1 MSLTS
6 QKEIL
11 MSFAEKIKKLRTKA
25 QESQAANKIID
36 MLKAL
41 DSNNDETTAYRWIWE
56 LIQNAKDVPNSSGKV
71 DIEIN
76 FDERNK
82 TLEFKHNGKLF
93 STRNIIFLIEQVS
106 TKERDKIEQKEERTT
121 GKFGTGFLTTHLL
134 SKKVTVSGYIQDEND
149 PISKFSIVLDRTSG
163 LQKEIIASIERSCN
177 QLEANSFPVKEKV
190 DENGFNTCFTYE
202 LDNYGVNVAK
212 DGINNLIISAPF
224 VFAFVPEI
232 NSIKINAECYTHTIE
247 RHVEPPINLDNSR
260 VVSTSITTNGQKV
273 NRYIALLQ
281 NPEGSI
287 EIAVEVERKQGEK
300 WLCAINEKLPKLYC
314 DFPLLGTSD
323 FAFPAV
329 INCRYFSPTEPRNGI
344 FLTTKEDKEDSDD
357 VKANKKLVL
366 LAVGLFKQFL
376 DYFLREQYK
385 GIYNIV
391 KITNQP
397 SKDWISADWI
407 EENVINELKEY
418 ISKRP
423 LVNTISGEYCCLMD
437 GDGHSCLLMPTHLNE
452 KARILLWKLTAK
464 INPDRLPNKEE
475 FECWYNSLWEECHNF
490 RIDDLICKVERIG
503 NVESLKQYVGK
514 NWVSWLKEFY
524 NLIYNRDYG
533 VTQVALN
540 KKIIPNQSGDF
551 CVIDSLQIND
561 GVDDEYYSIAK
572 TIGLDLRSKIVDN
585 NMARLNQIFLQC
597 GKYDFDSLCID
608 FKKLL
613 HGCQNASRKEFY
625 KNIIRIKANDDYAEF
640 VGLMKVFYEDDW
652 STICVSTVSNELSN
666 EALEFWIRII
676 IEEVSE
682 LKSLEMLSKHFGYD
696 NSEYAVN
703 WLNKFYSCLH
713 KLNKLSLI
721 SNDDVCPTQ
730 NGNFRCISE
739 LYLDSGEISEETKD
753 VLNIIDRDVREE
765 LIYKK
770 IILKPARSRIRTNE
784 EIATP
789 LINYIKTHQK
799 NLGTTTEEKTIFQS
813 FYRYLREHER
823 DDEIT
828 KVFELLYSNL
838 HWFYNDEDI
847 AANMQK
853 VEEYDSVLSKYGVND
868 IQQLEYILSKSKTDS
883 VSKIEITSE
892 LLAQWGITSEEEL
905 NKALQNN
912 ILGEN
917 FVYTPTKDKDKFIY
931 VQSILQRSKDNI
943 LRYLSSLEEYDVS
956 APIEIAKTV
965 LLIRKNDEEIYIIP
979 RPSDYNQVV
988 IYYNSE
994 LDVLDYEKDCEL
1006 WVENGVN
1013 TPIKL
1018 TFGKILKLTGVNK
1031 IPLKGINKR

>member
-1 MSLTS
+1 MNLIIE
-6 QKEIL
+6 KEKI
-11 MSFAEKIKKLRTKA
+11 MNFAEKIKSLRTKA

-163 LQKEIIASIERSCN
+163 LQKEIIASIERSCS

-202 LDNYGVNVAK
+202 LDNYGANVAK
-212 DGINNLIISAPF
+212 EGIDNLIISAPF

-232 NSIKINAECYTHTIE
+232 NSIKINAECCTHTIE

-281 NPEGSI
+281 NPEGGV

-300 WLCAINEKLPKLYC
+300 WLCAVNKKLPKLYC

-329 INCRYFSPTEPRNGI
+329 INCRSFSPTEPRNGI
-344 FLTTKEDKEDSDD
+344 FLTSKEAKEDSDD
-357 VKANKKLVL
+357 VKANKKFVL
-366 LAVGLFKQFL
+366 TAVELFKQFL
-376 DYFLREQYK
+376 DYFLKEQYK

-391 KITNQP
+391 KINNQP
-397 SKDWISADWI
+397 AKDWISAEWI
-407 EENVINELKEY
+407 EANIINELKNY
-418 ISKRP
+418 INNRP
-423 LVNTISGEYCCLMD
+423 LIESISGEYCCLVD
-437 GDGHSCLLMPTHLNE
+437 EDGHDCLLMPTHQND
-452 KARILLWKLTAK
+452 KARILLWELTAK
-464 INPDRLPNKEE
+464 IYPDKLPKKEE
-475 FECWYNSLWEECHNF
+475 FEYWYNSLWEECHNF
-490 RIDDLICKVERIG
+490 RIDDLIGNVEKIG
-503 NVESLKQYVGK
+503 NVETFQQHVGK
-514 NWVSWLKEFY
+514 DWITWLKDFY
-524 NLIYNRDYG
+524 NLIYNRDFG
-533 VTQVALN
+533 VAQAVLS
-540 KKIIPNQSGDF
+540 KEIIPNQNGDF
-551 CVIDSLQIND
+551 CLLDSLQIND
-561 GVDDEYYSIAK
+561 GVDDEYYRIAK
-572 TIGLDLRSKIVDN
+572 IIGLDLRSKIVDSN
-585 NMARLNQIFLQC
+585 VSRLNQIFHQC
-597 GKYDFDSLCID
+597 EKYDFDSLCND
-608 FKKLL
+608 LKKQLRSYHNL
-613 HGCQNASRKEFY
+613 DREEFY
-625 KNIIRIKANDDYAEF
+625 KNIICLSANADYSEF
-640 VGLMKVFYEDDW
+640 VRLMKLFYGDDW
-652 STICVSTVSNELSN
+652 SARYVSKVSDELSD
-666 EALEFWIRII
+666 EALEYWIGII
-676 IEEVSE
+676 IKDIAE
-682 LKSLEMLSKHFGYD
+682 LKSLEMLSKHFGCD
-696 NSEYAVN
+696 NNEYAIN
-703 WLNKFYSCLH
+703 WLNKLYSCLH
-713 KLNKLSLI
+713 KLNKYSLI
-721 SNDDVCPTQ
+721 INSDICPTQ
-730 NGNFRCISE
+730 NGDFRCVSE
-739 LYLDSGEISEETKD
+739 LYLDSGEIAEETKD
-753 VLNIIDRDVREE
+753 VLNLIGRDVREE
-765 LIYKK
+765 LIHTK
-770 IILKPARSRIRTNE
+770 IILKPVRSRTRTNE
-784 EIATP
+784 EIAAP

-799 NLGTTTEEKTIFQS
+799 NLGTTIEEKSIFQS
-813 FYRYLREHER
+813 FYRYLRDHER
-823 DDEIT
+823 DGVIN

-853 VEEYDSVLSKYGVND
+853 VEAYDSVLSKYGVDD
-868 IQQLEYILSKSKTDS
+868 IEQLECILSKSKTDS
-883 VSKIEITSE
+883 MPKVEITPE

-912 ILGEN
+912 VLGEN

-943 LRYLSSLEEYDVS
+943 LRYLGSLDEYDVS

-965 LLIRKNDEEIYIIP
+965 FLIRKNDEEIYVIP

-1006 WVENGVN
+1006 WVENGMDV
-1013 TPIKL
+1013 PIKL

-1031 IPLKGINKR
+1031 IPLRGINKR